1 MLALHEMN
9 RPTRKAVLE
18 EMKRVL
24 KTEGHIL
31 LIDFH
36 VGHAQFIKGWLIKPI
51 IFLSEVAAG
60 RRHFRNYR
68 HFKSIRGLPRLIEES
83 KFSLKK
89 SKVVAGGTM
98 ALYLVR
104 TEKSPM

>member
-1 MLALHEMN
+1 MSVI
-9 RPTRKAVLE
+9 T

-24 KTEGHIL
+24 KTDGHIL

-36 VGHAQFIKGWLIKPI
+36 AGRARPLKGWLTKPI

-68 HFKSIRGLPRLIEES
+68 HFMSIHGLPGLIEES
-83 KFSLKK
+83 QLTEEQQ
-89 SKVVAGGTM
+89 KVVAGGTL

-104 TEKSPM
+104 AK